1 MNLVYKCDPENQER
15 LGCVHLAVM
24 KLSNQSC
31 YHRTKYGYCARF
43 NDRQIKDV
51 VDKLGQ
57 LEERG
62 VPMFTTVY
70 SNRTEHCIELG
81 CSDGKK

>member
-31 YHRTKYGYCARF
+31 FHRTKNGYCARF
-43 NDRQIKDV
+43 TDRQMKEV

-62 VPMFTTVY
+62 
-70 SNRTEHCIELG
+70 
-81 CSDGKK
+81 CSDGEK